1 MSSVGAALASA
12 AVAAPIA
19 LELRAGVFLRIARNP
34 SVASLSAA
42 VGTRR
47 GRRRWRRRRSH
58 ARKEEVQDHLRRP
71 ARAGRRGAGA
81 RVLHAAQARPAVRP
95 APGAVHNLRGGH
107 LRAELAVPA
116 ALRGARGEG
125 RRQRSRAGREAL
137 QAGEELRCVVDAGV
151 VPAAAPRPA
160 LDRVVP
166 LRALGGD
173 VRVTAIVL
181 LLGVSETG
189 NTTNRESD
197 HYFTRSPRC

>member
-19 LELRAGVFLRIARNP
+19 LELRAGVLLRIARNP
-34 SVASLSAA
+34 SVAVLSAA

-47 GRRRWRRRRSH
+47 GRRRWRRRSH

-81 RVLHAAQARPAVRP
+81 RVLHAAQARPAVWP
-95 APGAVHNLRGGH
+95 APGAAHNLRGGH
-107 LRAELAVPA
+107 LRAELAVAA

-137 QAGEELRCVVDAGV
+137 QAGEKLRCVVDAGV

-166 LRALGGD
+166 LRALGRD
-173 VRVTAIVL
+173 VGVTAVVML
-181 LLGVSETG
+181 FGLA
-189 NTTNRESD
+189 R
-197 HYFTRSPRC
+197 RS